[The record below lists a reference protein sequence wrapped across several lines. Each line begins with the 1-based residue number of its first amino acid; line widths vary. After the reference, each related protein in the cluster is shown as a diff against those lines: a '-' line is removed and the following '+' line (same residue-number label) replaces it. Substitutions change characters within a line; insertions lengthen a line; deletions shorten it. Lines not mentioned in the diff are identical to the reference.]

1 MTSEP
6 DPQNPEL
13 ARDQAAA
20 DFRMRYYGPDNN
32 PEPPEAMEELAPEI
46 MRLVDSVVYGEIYN
60 RPAVDLKTRSLCTI
74 AALVVLGHSPEM
86 IKRHITGALHIGVS
100 KEEITEIIG
109 QMLFYGGMPAGVRAF
124 RIAKETF
131 DEQQSGTNERRP
143 GPPFPGR
150 GVSETVRYRP
160 RTGPGLEPDVPVTP
174 GEQPGGQARPS
185 PRPSDVGQPDQGR
198 PPADRPRPATRGRN
212 QPPGS
217 GRRSGPPPKGGRGGP
232 RGGANATPRASGRRG
247 GGGPGR
253 KRNPGG
259 RG

>member
-1 MTSEP
+1 MTSGR
-6 DPQNPEL
+6 DWRNPNND
-13 ARDQAAA
+13 RDKAAA

-86 IKRHITGALHIGVS
+86 IKRHISGALNIGVS
-100 KEEITEIIG
+100 KEEITEVIA

-131 DEQQSGTNERRP
+131 DERKFETNEQRS

-150 GVSETVRYRP
+150 GVSETIRYRARSGTELP
-160 RTGPGLEPDVPVTP
+160 PGTSDR
-174 GEQPGGQARPS
+174 AD
-185 PRPSDVGQPDQGR
+185 DVGRAPSEAVDDPPGQSR
-198 PPADRPRPATRGRN
+198 PQAPRPRPATRGRN
-212 QPPGS
+212 QPPGGTRRPGGS
-217 GRRSGPPPKGGRGGP
+217 SKGGRSGPKGGG
-232 RGGANATPRASGRRG
+232 TASARPQVRRT
-247 GGGPGR
+247 GGPGR